1 MNTHEKV
8 ESYLLRLSISHQ
20 ETGKNAWVV
29 SDKDKG
35 IDSLFIA
42 MADSLIIMRT
52 NVADAPKAKRE
63 ALFAD
68 LLRLNASD
76 MVHGAYALDGEK
88 IVIVDT
94 LEAETMDIEEF
105 QASIDA
111 IGLALSQHYKVLAK
125 YLKKE

>member
-8 ESYLLRLSISHQ
+8 ESYLLRLSLSYQ

-29 SDKDKG
+29 SDRDKG
-35 IDSLFIA
+35 IDSLFVAI
-42 MADSLIIMRT
+42 ADSLVILRT
-52 NVADAPKAKRE
+52 NVADAPKGKRE
-63 ALFAD
+63 ALFTD
-68 LLRLNASD
+68 LLKLNSSD

-94 LEAETMDIEEF
+94 LEGETMDIEEF

>member
-8 ESYLLRLSISHQ
+8 ESYLLRLAISHQ

-35 IDSLFIA
+35 IDSLFVA
-42 MADSLIIMRT
+42 LADSLVVMRT
-52 NVADAPKAKRE
+52 NVADAPKTKRE

-68 LLRLNASD
+68 LLKLNASD
-76 MVHGAYALDGEK
+76 MVHGAYALDGDK

-94 LEAETMDIEEF
+94 LEGETMDIEEF
-105 QASIDA
+105 QASLDA

>member
-8 ESYLLRLSISHQ
+8 ENYLLRLSISHQ

-52 NVADAPKAKRE
+52 NVALHAVFAQRRLAARDLTD
-63 ALFAD
+63 LF
-68 LLRLNASD
+68 LR
-76 MVHGAYALDGEK
+76 
-88 IVIVDT
+88 
-94 LEAETMDIEEF
+94 
-105 QASIDA
+105 
-111 IGLALSQHYKVLAK
+111 
-125 YLKKE
+125 

>member
-8 ESYLLRLSISHQ
+8 ESYLLRLSLSYQ
-20 ETGKNAWVV
+20 ETGKDAWVV
-29 SDKDKG
+29 SDRDKG
-35 IDSLFIA
+35 IDSLFVA
-42 MADSLIIMRT
+42 LADSLVVMRV

-63 ALFAD
+63 ALFTD
-68 LLRLNASD
+68 LLKLNATD

-94 LEAETMDIEEF
+94 LEGETMDIEEF
-105 QASIDA
+105 QASVEA
-111 IGLALSQHYKVLAK
+111 IGLALSQHFKVLAK